1 MILFKRD
8 FLLDTYYKCTANKT
22 INDKQCTIQWYVDD
36 NKVTHVSEYVI
47 TGVINI
53 MKKQYGEFVVSH
65 GKKHAFLRMNT
76 ELVKYGE
83 INIGIQSYI
92 KEAIKKIG

>member
-1 MILFKRD
+1 MYPVPYEMI
-8 FLLDTYYKCTANKT
+8 TADKI
-22 INDKQCTIQWYVDD
+22 INFNQCNIQWYVDV